1 MDWIY
6 LSQQIIQELTMRNL
20 LFTILLLLS
29 STVFA
34 QEIKTSE
41 AISQNLEIEIQV
53 LDFKQAENKINDLIS
68 ETNSTVE
75 NSSRNTN
82 ESSYKN
88 IRLKILT
95 NKAGFQK
102 YLTELPNLGSISK
115 NIVTTTNKNNEVENM
130 DVELNYLKK
139 QRDLYSDE
147 LKSIDKMINKT
158 AYENFWNKSR
168 EFDERIFRI
177 EKSILESKQETRN
190 YSISIMINEFHA
202 EPLDSYNFQWVNM
215 PGFEVSYLNI
225 ENPKLGLSSSGYRGA
240 GVKYLFSKGKSYF
253 VLSVLK
259 SSDQVSDSTQI
270 RDMFLYGYG
279 VDFYP
284 RYFGRGQREF
294 FNLYS
299 GLNFGGIYMTGTNS
313 SHHVGYISPYLGLE
327 IYKNQFVLLDFRSG
341 YLIPMDQS
349 TNLNF
354 RGLTSHLSFN
364 FVF

>member
-1 MDWIY
+1 MRS
-6 LSQQIIQELTMRNL
+6 LLLTI
-20 LFTILLLLS
+20 TLLLS
-29 STVFA
+29 SAVFA
-34 QEIKTSE
+34 QETKSPE

-53 LDFKQAENKINDLIS
+53 LDFAQAETKINELIQATGS
-68 ETNSTVE
+68 AVE
-75 NSSRNTN
+75 NSSRNSIEN
-82 ESSYKN
+82 GYKN
-88 IRLKILT
+88 LRLKILT
-95 NKAGFQK
+95 DKTGFQRFRS
-102 YLTELPNLGSISK
+102 ELPGFGSVNK
-115 NIVTTTNKNNEVENM
+115 NFVTTTNKNNDVENM
-130 DVELNYLKK
+130 VIELNYLKK
-139 QRDLYSDE
+139 QRELYLDE

-190 YSISIMINEFHA
+190 YSITVMMTEFHA
-202 EPLDSYNFQWVNM
+202 EPMDSYSFQWVNM
-215 PGFEVSYLNI
+215 PGFEVSYLNP
-225 ENPKLGLSSSGYRGA
+225 ENPKPGLSGTGYKGA

-253 VLSVLK
+253 VFSILK
-259 SSDQVSDSTQI
+259 SNDPVSDSTQI

-299 GLNFGGIYMTGTNS
+299 GFNFGGIYMTGTNS
-313 SHHVGYISPYLGLE
+313 SYHIGYLSPYLGLE
-327 IYKNQFVLLDFRSG
+327 IYKNQFVLLDFKSG